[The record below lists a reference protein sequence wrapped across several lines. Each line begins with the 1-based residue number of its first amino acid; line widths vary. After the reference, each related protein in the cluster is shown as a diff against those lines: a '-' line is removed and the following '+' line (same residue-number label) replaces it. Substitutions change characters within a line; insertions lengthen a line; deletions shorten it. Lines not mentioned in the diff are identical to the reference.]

1 MSKFLNAKYQGLET
15 YTPGEQPQDM
25 QYIKLNTNES
35 PFPPAP
41 SVLDAINSQEIEKL
55 RLYSDPE
62 CKVLTNKL
70 AQLYGILPQQLYFS
84 NGSDDIL
91 NFAFMAFSG
100 NGTEAAF
107 PDISYGFYKVFANLH
122 GISHKEIPLKEDF
135 LIDYRDYCSL
145 NKFIVI
151 ANPNAPTGLTLSLSQ
166 IEEIVKTNP
175 NNVVV
180 IDEAYVD
187 FGAESCYPL
196 INSYD
201 NLLVIQTFSKSRS
214 MAGARLGFALGS
226 TGLIDDLNKIKYST
240 NPYNINRMT
249 LVAGEATIR
258 ANDYY
263 MEKCKIIAEN
273 REYTTEE
280 LTKLGFTVIPSK
292 ANFIL
297 AKHADME
304 GKYVYEELK
313 KNGILIRHFTA
324 PRIKDFNRITI
335 GTKEEM
341 DVFLST
347 LKKIINERRQNENQ

>member
-1 MSKFLNAKYQGLET
+1 MSKFLNKKYYELET
-15 YTPGEQPQDM
+15 YTPGEQPQNM
-25 QYIKLNTNES
+25 KYIKLNTNES
-35 PFPPAP
+35 PYPPAP
-41 SVLDAINSQEIEKL
+41 SVLDVINSQEIEKL

-62 CKVLTNKL
+62 CKGLTNKL
-70 AQLYGILPQQLYFS
+70 AKLYGVLPQHLYFS

-100 NGTEAAF
+100 DGIEAAF

-122 GISHKEIPLKEDF
+122 GITYKEIPLKEDF
-135 LIDYRDYCSL
+135 SIDYSDYCNT

-151 ANPNAPTGLTLSLSQ
+151 ANPNAPTGLTLSVTE

-187 FGAESCYPL
+187 YGAESCYPL
-196 INSYD
+196 IKKYD
-201 NLLVIQTFSKSRS
+201 NLLVVQTFSKSRS

-226 TGLIDDLNKIKYST
+226 KGLIDDLNKIKYST
-240 NPYNINRMT
+240 NPYNVNRMT
-249 LVAGEATIR
+249 LITGEATIE

-273 REYTTEE
+273 REYTTKE
-280 LTKLGFTVIPSK
+280 LKELGFTVIPSK
-292 ANFIL
+292 SNFIF
-297 AKHADME
+297 AKYRDIE
-304 GKYVYEELK
+304 GKYIYEELK

-324 PRIKDFNRITI
+324 PRIRDYNRITI

-341 DVFLST
+341 DAFLNK
-347 LKKIINERRQNENQ
+347 LKTIINEG